1 MSVKT
6 RTETARSGKDL
17 DWLFHP
23 RSIAVIGVSDNPDN
37 WGYTW
42 LKNQREAGFKGPLY
56 PVHPRGGEVQGLK
69 VYARVTDIPD
79 PVDYAISS
87 IPADAIP
94 QLVEDCIQKGVRALH
109 LFTAGFSETGES
121 ARAELE
127 KKVIARARE
136 GGLRIVG
143 PNCMGIYCPE
153 SGLTFD
159 PTLSKESGGVTF
171 LSQSGGNAREVGWAG
186 TNRRIRFSKIIS
198 YGNASDLNESDYLE
212 YATYDP
218 KTTVIGAYIEGVRDG
233 RRFFRALKEA
243 VKHKPVIILKAGRSE
258 AGSRAANSHTASIA
272 GSGAAWAGLFPQ
284 TGAIQVFSLPDMLNL
299 MQTFL
304 HLKAPA
310 GRRAAVI
317 GGGGGASVIA
327 ADDCIAAGLQLPPLE
342 PKIQHD
348 LATFTPAAG
357 TSVRN
362 PVDGNYPRR
371 PHDLYTTIKIVA
383 ASPQIDLIIS
393 HVGLEFT
400 LTLPTGRQS
409 LETQVDGMIRIGR
422 EGGKPLAIVLRTSG
436 APSSVQAATELQ
448 DVCLRNGFPVYNS
461 IGGAALALSK
471 FIKYHEERARWA

>member
-1 MSVKT
+1 MS
-6 RTETARSGKDL
+6 AQNINQDSRSGKDL

-23 RSIAVIGVSDNPDN
+23 RSIAVIGVSDNIDN

-42 LKNQREAGFKGPLY
+42 LKNQREAGFKGKLY
-56 PVHPRGGEVQGLK
+56 PVHPRGGEVLGLK
-69 VYARVTDIPD
+69 VYPKVTDIPD

-87 IPADAIP
+87 IPASAIL

-109 LFTAGFSETGES
+109 LFTAGFSETGE
-121 ARAELE
+121 AVNAELE
-127 KKVIARARE
+127 QRVIAKARQ

-159 PTLSKESGGVTF
+159 PTLSKESGGVAF
-171 LSQSGGNAREVGWAG
+171 ISQSGGNAREIGWAG
-186 TNRRIRFSKIIS
+186 TNRRVRFSKIIS

-212 YATYDP
+212 YCTFDP

-243 VKHKPVIILKAGRSE
+243 ARRKPVIILKAGRSE
-258 AGSRAANSHTASIA
+258 AGSRAAASHTASLA
-272 GSGAAWAGLFPQ
+272 GSGAPWSALFPQ
-284 TGAIQVFSLPDMLNL
+284 CGAIPVYSLPDMLDL

-304 HLKAPA
+304 YLKAPA
-310 GRRAAVI
+310 GRRTAVI

-327 ADDCIAAGLQLPPLE
+327 ADDCFAAGLQLPPLDTKVRE
-342 PKIQHD
+342 D
-348 LATFTPAAG
+348 LARFTPSAG

-383 ASPQIDLIIS
+383 ASPQIDMIIS

-400 LTLPTGRQS
+400 L
-409 LETQVDGMIRIGR
+409 
-422 EGGKPLAIVLRTSG
+422 
-436 APSSVQAATELQ
+436 
-448 DVCLRNGFPVYNS
+448 
-461 IGGAALALSK
+461 
-471 FIKYHEERARWA
+471 